1 MHLPIWLMVGIMS
14 MFSIGRFFEESRS
27 GAGLERSITLAPIRQ
42 SGNLLFTVLSWLLS
56 LAVSCCYFAAP
67 GVKKSEFPPPKLAW
81 SLFFRCMYQQYQP
94 ARGTTREA
102 IARAPA

>member
-1 MHLPIWLMVGIMS
+1 MS
-14 MFSIGRFFEESRS
+14 IFSIARSFKEGRS
-27 GAGLERSITLAPIRQ
+27 GAGLESSIAPAPIRQ
-42 SGNLLFTVLSWLLS
+42 SGNLLFLVLSGLLS
-56 LAVSCCYFAAP
+56 LAVSRCYLAAP

-81 SLFFRCMYQQYQP
+81 SLFFRCIYQRYQP